1 MPTSPDLNATPQTAR
16 RGTAVP
22 LLEARSL
29 YCERD
34 ERVLFSGLDFSLQ
47 AGDVMQ
53 VQGSNGSGKTT
64 LLRILCGLNSGYE
77 GEIFWQG
84 QNIHEDRETFLAS
97 LLYIGHRVGVNK
109 ILTARENLRWSCAL
123 HVPVTDSGIEQALAG
138 VGLAGYAD
146 VTCRNMSAGQQQ
158 RVSLARLLLSPAR
171 LWVLDEPFTT
181 LDVTGVKILENL
193 LARHAS
199 HGGAVLVTTHHKL
212 DVPCE
217 LRRLN
222 LDESIRT
229 MSEGL
234 Q

>member
-1 MPTSPDLNATPQTAR
+1 M
-16 RGTAVP
+16 
-22 LLEARSL
+22 
-29 YCERD
+29 
-34 ERVLFSGLDFSLQ
+34 
-47 AGDVMQ
+47 
-53 VQGSNGSGKTT
+53 
-64 LLRILCGLNSGYE
+64 
-77 GEIFWQG
+77 
-84 QNIHEDRETFLAS
+84 
-97 LLYIGHRVGVNK
+97 
-109 ILTARENLRWSCAL
+109 
-123 HVPVTDSGIEQALAG
+123 
-138 VGLAGYAD
+138 GLAGYAD

-181 LDVTGVKILENL
+181 LDVAGVKILENL

-199 HGGAVLVTTHHKL
+199 NGGAVLVTTHHKL